1 MQLRTVYLKV
11 NDMQISTAFWQRLLD
26 QKPHRQSTKWT
37 EFMIG
42 TNRLGLLLNDFG
54 DELKGSS
61 AVPVFEFEEAR
72 LRDFMKRAIENGA
85 SVVMDGLKIEA
96 MKSVVL
102 SSPDGH
108 EFELCMCHA

>member
-26 QKPHRQSTKWT
+26 QEPHKQSAKWT

-42 TNRLGLLLNDFG
+42 ANRLGLLLNDFG

-72 LRDFMKRAIENGA
+72 LLDFMKRAIENGA

-102 SSPDGH
+102 SGPDGH

>member
-1 MQLRTVYLKV
+1 MDRVH
-11 NDMQISTAFWQRLLD
+11 DRH
-26 QKPHRQSTKWT
+26 KP
-37 EFMIG
+37 F
-42 TNRLGLLLNDFG
+42 GLAA
-54 DELKGSS
+54 E
-61 AVPVFEFEEAR
+61 R
-72 LRDFMKRAIENGA
+72 LRRRIERQQRRARFRIRRSHAARFHERAIENGA